1 MSDLSQRIKQS
12 ESILRSIINSALDA
26 VIVIDECGIIT
37 EWNHQAEQTFGWDR
51 TWALGKKLSET
62 IIPKEYR
69 EHHERGMKHF
79 LKTGEGPVLNKRIE
93 ITALNCNGRTFP
105 VELTIIPNKVDGVF
119 FFSSFVHDLTE
130 SKKSE
135 RTLKAINDLAIS
147 LLGKSNLNEIAWEIT
162 HNTIEVL
169 GLEDCVIYV
178 LDEEDSKLHQIA
190 AYGANNPDS
199 LEITNKIRIEIGEG
213 IVGRAAKL
221 REPIVVNNT
230 QEDALYKVYD
240 ARRQSEIAVP
250 IIYEDQV
257 IGVIYSE
264 HSEKDFY
271 QKEYIEVFTTIAN
284 LTSSKIKSAIVSK
297 KREEAEKSLKESE
310 ERWQNLVENMP
321 EALQISRDGEIIYM
335 NPAGLELYEADSLDQ
350 LKKVNLRELSNYL
363 QSRIFEERMEL
374 LHHQGFVDPIE
385 FEITTL
391 KNSKRFIEANSN
403 TINYNGEVA
412 IQSVLRD
419 ITEKKKNERD
429 LLQLSSRLSTLLDN
443 LNTGVL
449 MEQADRK
456 VVHANSKFC
465 DLFGNIFSPEDLM
478 GQDCGELLLKA
489 KSFFK
494 DPEYFTSSTNHLVNE
509 NSRSVNEELELA
521 NGKILER
528 DFIPIIY
535 DGIQYGTVWQ
545 YRDITSRKEN
555 EQELMG
561 ALEAERSYN
570 ELNKNFVSMISHEF
584 RTPLTSIQST
594 SELLLT
600 FSERFT
606 MDDIIKRIDRIH
618 QSSIRMDQLIEDV
631 LTIGKLDAESTLV
644 NTSKINILRFLND
657 LIEQL
662 EMSELS
668 DRQVEIVSLSETH
681 HIYTDPSLLEL
692 ILRNMLENAAKYS
705 PKDSKIDFKVREIN
719 SVFEFK
725 CTDYGIGIPKDE
737 QDFIFESFKRASNT
751 DGVKGTGLGLP
762 IMQKSVNRLNGTLEF
777 TSELNKGSTF
787 TVRIPNSNLLD
798 HNIKS

>member
-119 FFSSFVHDLTE
+119 FFSSFVRDLTE

-147 LLGKSNLNEIAWEIT
+147 LLGKSNLNDIAWEIT

-555 EQELMG
+555 EQELMR